1 MARAKNVVLIH
12 VVDKNRNRKRERE
25 RGELKERERGIYW
38 IVTVTSGPVEVG

>member
-1 MARAKNVVLIH
+1 MVLIH